1 MKTVQYPVNQLEK
14 QFESKIVL
22 DMKEMKTILGTD
34 VDMTIYRNLKRLCYV
49 SSYSHAGKYY
59 SLKRLTR
66 FDLLGLWHYND
77 IHFSKAGTLKN
88 TVLYLLERSKE
99 GYLAKELQEILEV
112 NVHNILLTLFRNNQI
127 IREQIGNNFV
137 YFHPDK
143 ISTQLKYRKEWALQP
158 TATYTECMALFLNGL
173 NEKQLRLYAGLE
185 SIKIGYG
192 GDKVVSE
199 KLGINVKTIARGREE
214 LLTKNI
220 DFSRIRNLG
229 AGRPSLKKTKKF

>member
-22 DMKEMKTILGTD
+22 NMKEMKMILGTD
-34 VDMTIYRNLKRLCYV
+34 VDMTIYRNLKRLYYV

-59 SLKRLTR
+59 SLKRLAR

-77 IHFSKAGTLKN
+77 IHFSKVGTLKN
-88 TVLYLLERSKE
+88 TVLYLLKRSKE
-99 GYLAKELQEILEV
+99 GYLAKELQEMLKV
-112 NVHNILLTLFRNNQI
+112 TVHNILLTLSRDDQI

-137 YFHPDK
+137 YFHLDK
-143 ISTQLKYRKEWALQP
+143 ISTQLKHRKEWLLQP
-158 TATYTECMALFLNGL
+158 LATYTECMALFLSGL

-192 GDKVVSE
+192 GDKVISE
-199 KLGINVKTIARGREE
+199 KLGINVKTVARGREE
-214 LLTKNI
+214 LLTRNI
-220 DFSRIRNLG
+220 DFSRIRDLG
-229 AGRPSLKKTKKF
+229 AGRPSLKKMEKF